1 MSTPDFPLP
10 WAWALALSTLGLVT
24 LLVLG
29 LLLLR
34 WVRWREAPRRARLRA
49 QWQALLMQSVVGD
62 PLPTPLPALAER
74 DRWRF
79 LREWL
84 HAQMALQGPCRQR
97 LAALG
102 RAMGCSQLALQR
114 LDSRHP
120 AERLVAVLALGFLG
134 DPAHAPLLLQRLPHA
149 GTRTAVHLSHALLEL
164 DAHAH
169 AQPVVQTLLTFPDLD
184 LARVSVLLKS
194 FRPVL
199 AQALMREPPSGRTGD
214 EARTLRWLRL
224 ARALRLQL
232 PTALLA
238 PLLQAGEDP
247 EVMMAAIRMVQG
259 EQGDAQVLAH
269 AQHPDWRVRVQVAR
283 ALGHMGGPSA
293 AEVLLRLVTDAQWW
307 VRYRAAQSLL
317 RLPGLAAEEVVR
329 RIAAT
334 GDRYA
339 LNMVNAVLSEKRGR
353 A

>member
-164 DAHAH
+164 DAQAH
-169 AQPVVQTLLTFPDLD
+169 AGVVVHRLLRDPDLD
-184 LARVSVLLKS
+184 LALVSVLLKP
-194 FRPVL
+194 FRSSL
-199 AQALMREPPSGRTGD
+199 ALAFMQQPPAPSED
-214 EARTLRWLRL
+214 PARTLRWLRL

-232 PTALLA
+232 PTPLLS
-238 PLLQAGEDP
+238 PLLQSGQDP
-247 EVMMAAIRMVQG
+247 EVLMAAIRMVQG
-259 EQGDAQVLAH
+259 EQGDALVLAH
-269 AQHPDWRVRVQVAR
+269 ARHTDWRVRVQVAR
-283 ALGHMGGPSA
+283 ALGHIGGASA
-293 AEVLLRLVTDAQWW
+293 ADVLLRLVTDAQWW

-317 RLPGLAAEEVVR
+317 RLPGVAAAQVID

-339 LNMVNAVLSEKRGR
+339 LNMAHAVLAERRLKP
-353 A
+353 